1 MRAEKTYINEEYAA
15 RLNGSPFF
23 IVTDYNGMKVAAFSE
38 LRKRL
43 RQNGAEIHVVK
54 NSLFA
59 LAAKE
64 AGIEDL
70 GELAGQLAVVTGEKD
85 VSAAAKTL
93 KTFQSEF
100 DRPAMRFGFL
110 DDQRLSEEQLK
121 MLAELPSLDVL
132 RSTLMATL
140 LAPATT
146 LARLL
151 NTPATQLAQVLRA
164 RIEKEE
170 G

>member
-1 MRAEKTYINEEYAA
+1 MRAEKNYINEEYAA
-15 RLNGSPFF
+15 RLNESPFF
-23 IVTDYNGMKVAAFSE
+23 IVTDYTGMKVAAFTE
-38 LRKRL
+38 LRNRL
-43 RQNGAEIHVVK
+43 RQTGAEIHVVK
-54 NSLFA
+54 NSIFA
-59 LAAKE
+59 IAAKE

-100 DRPAMRFGFL
+100 TRPAMQFGYL
-110 DDQRLSEEQLK
+110 DSQRLTEDQLK
-121 MLAELPSLDVL
+121 TLAELPSLDVL
-132 RSTLMATL
+132 RGTLLGTL
-140 LAPATT
+140 LAPSTT
-146 LARLL
+146 LVRLL
-151 NTPATQLAQVLRA
+151 NTPATQLAQVLKA